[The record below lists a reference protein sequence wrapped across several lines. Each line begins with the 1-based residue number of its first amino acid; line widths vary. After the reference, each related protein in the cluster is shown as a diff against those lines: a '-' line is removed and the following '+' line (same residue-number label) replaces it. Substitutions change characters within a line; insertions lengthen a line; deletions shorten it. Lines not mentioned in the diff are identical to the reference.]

1 MNKLARSYTVSFNI
15 TGAMADSLL
24 AAIQS
29 ASKALQSLNRTALAA
44 SKAAQKSLSGL
55 TGMSQSLSAIQQA
68 ANKFRELK
76 KASVET
82 QQALINAQKQ
92 AGQLARQ
99 SKSDAK
105 AVETLRKKYADLSKA
120 QGLAQREQAADKANA
135 KALRNQLKEFK
146 AAYAEAKK
154 LGDANKMAGLT
165 SAINTTSAA
174 LNAQRDKI
182 KETAQAY
189 KELADKVKQTKAEL
203 RSAEA
208 STTLSGQKFESA
220 RSQAAN
226 LKSSLQRQLEAL
238 QRLRSQLGAAGFNT
252 SSFAASE
259 RQLQSEIDR
268 VNQSLQRQQ
277 QLLQAR
283 QNFRAAF
290 DNMSNA
296 YSEFQNSLQT
306 AQTLMNP
313 FQDAAQNA
321 MTFEKSMSRLKSL
334 TMMEEIRAG
343 NLPKVNA
350 EMSEMATTIERL
362 GAATEYTANEVVGAA
377 NFFAMSGWKPE
388 QIKAALPSTVD
399 LASITQVPIARVAD
413 MFSDD
418 LTIMGIKAGEQI
430 KLMDGRIVDAT
441 RNFADQI
448 SFAVSKANLNYEQL
462 HNSLTYNAPAM
473 RLAGL
478 SRGDI
483 LAANMVAANAGLK
496 GSVSGTAFRTGI
508 IRIMAPAK
516 KGAEALEELGLTATE
531 SQKAMAA
538 AGAAMSEIGIG
549 EADTM
554 LDKIVKIKQR
564 YDELGAV
571 GNKEGQASL
580 LNDIIGKNA
589 FSTWANLLE
598 GSNLEQM
605 REIANRLNS
614 SELDGWAKDM
624 ANVMRDN
631 TQTAVDYLTSALD
644 ALQRETGKT
653 LMPSIREAAEAFTP
667 LIQSTAQWV
676 AQNPRIVQTCA
687 AVAASLATATVAVA
701 GFSLAMAGVR
711 FAQEGFKT
719 ATLIL
724 KDLGRSAIRAA
735 SAMRTLSMATIGT
748 SLTSGLTSAA
758 TAMKMFG
765 RSCGV
770 ASRAALA
777 FVFTPIG
784 AALTAIA
791 LAGLWAYENWDRV
804 APVLQSIADTLSG
817 VMTPAIDSAMQAV
830 SVFAD
835 TVGNALAPIMP
846 LLGNIMSYISGGLA
860 GAFIGLGGIVA
871 SVISGIVVGLAGLIK
886 TVAEL
891 GTGISKALEQF
902 SKGDYSGAFKTL
914 SAAGTQAA
922 ENFKQAH
929 IDALN
934 AVEKGIAATSAAIDN
949 LVHMPKLPN
958 QEVVTR
964 HRVEFDEE
972 GTARSAPVD
981 VSDVQA
987 VDTSQLQASVN
998 QAASSMEQVNTPTTA
1013 MSMSI
1018 MAALPSMAGLQV
1030 GTALANVAISQVASN
1045 SQQTAQAA
1053 QVAATSLE
1061 GVNNPAQTL
1070 SQSLM
1075 SASPATQALAISAQA
1090 ASTSSDALSSSAINA
1105 TGGVDALSNSAIGS
1119 TGNIDA
1125 LSSSSSNASGN
1136 VLGLGDAARS
1146 AISALM
1152 NAASSAVSSAWSAVK
1167 SAIGLSGGG
1176 GGGFAQGG
1184 FVDET
1189 TTYYAG
1195 EHGREVIIPLTEHHE
1210 RAQMLWRQ
1218 AGHML
1223 GILPEAWRQADW
1235 RIKRLPRMP
1244 NGLRIPRIRMP
1255 QIPQMTPPTF
1265 PEVQET
1271 SQIPKLS
1278 AARLETPRNDLPPIT
1293 LNLKVNISGN
1303 ADEKVVQRGVE
1314 ASMPSLER
1322 LIIDQIRNYQHE
1334 QRRRSFR

>member
-1 MNKLARSYTVSFNI
+1 MARNYTVSFNI
-15 TGAMADSLL
+15 TGSMDGSLL

-29 ASKALQSLNRTALAA
+29 ASKALQGLNKTALTA

-55 TGMSQSLSAIQQA
+55 SGMSQSLSAIQQA

-76 KASVET
+76 KASIET
-82 QQALINAQKQ
+82 QQALMTAQKQ

-105 AVETLRKKYADLSKA
+105 AVDNFRKKFADLSKA
-120 QGLAQREQAADKANA
+120 QSMARAERTADKANA
-135 KALRNQLKEFK
+135 TALRNQLKEFK
-146 AAYAEAKK
+146 AAYVEAKK
-154 LGDANKMAGLT
+154 LGDASKMAGLM
-165 SAINTTSAA
+165 SAINSTSAA
-174 LNAQRDKI
+174 LNAQRAKI

-189 KELADKVKQTKAEL
+189 KELSDKVKQTKADL
-203 RSAEA
+203 RAAEA
-208 STTLSGQKFESA
+208 STTLSGQRFESA

-252 SSFAASE
+252 SNFAASE

-283 QNFRAAF
+283 QNFSAAF

-296 YSEFQNSLQT
+296 YSDFQNALST
-306 AQTLMNP
+306 AQAFMNP
-313 FQDAAQNA
+313 FKDAAQNS

-334 TMMEEIRAG
+334 TMMEDIRRG
-343 NLPKVNA
+343 NFAKVNA
-350 EMSEMATTIERL
+350 EMSAMAATIERL
-362 GAATEYTANEVVGAA
+362 GASTEYTANEVVGAA

-448 SFAVSKANLNYEQL
+448 SFAVSKANLDYEQL

-531 SQKAMAA
+531 SQNAMAA
-538 AGAAMSEIGIG
+538 AGKAMSEIGIG

-554 LDKIVKIKQR
+554 MDKIVKIKQR

-571 GNKEGQASL
+571 GDKEGQASL

-589 FSTWANLLE
+589 FSTWANLFE
-598 GSNLEQM
+598 GSNLDQM

-614 SELDGWAKDM
+614 SELDGWAEDT

-653 LMPSIREAAEAFTP
+653 LMPAIREAAEAFTP

-676 AQNPRIVQTCA
+676 AQNPRVVQTCA

-719 ATLIL
+719 ASLIL

-748 SLTSGLTSAA
+748 SLSSGLTAAA
-758 TAMKMFG
+758 TAMKTFG
-765 RSCGV
+765 RACLL
-770 ASRAALA
+770 ATRAAMA

-804 APVLQSIADTLSG
+804 APVLRNIADTLSG
-817 VMTPAIDSAMQAV
+817 VMSPAIDNAMQACRI
-830 SVFAD
+830 FAD

-846 LLGNIMSYISGGLA
+846 LLNGLASYIGGGLA

-914 SAAGTQAA
+914 SEAGTQAA

-929 IDALN
+929 LDALS
-934 AVEKGIAATSAAIDN
+934 AVEKGIAATSQAIDN
-949 LVHMPKLPN
+949 LVHMPKLPT

-964 HRVEFDEE
+964 HRVEFDET
-972 GTARSAPVD
+972 GAARSAPVD

-998 QAASSMEQVNTPTTA
+998 QAAASMEQVNTPSTA
-1013 MSMSI
+1013 MASSM
-1018 MAALPSMAGLQV
+1018 MMTLPALAGIQV
-1030 GTALANVAISQVASN
+1030 GTSLANAAFSQVASN

-1053 QVAATSLE
+1053 QIAATSLA
-1061 GVNNPAQTL
+1061 GVNNPAMSL

-1075 SASPATQALAISAQA
+1075 SASPATQALAYSAQA

-1125 LSSSSSNASGN
+1125 LSGSASNASGN

-1167 SAIGLSGGG
+1167 SAIGFGNGGG

-1184 FVDET
+1184 FVDRQ

-1218 AGHML
+1218 AGRML
-1223 GILPEAWRQADW
+1223 GILPETWRQADW
-1235 RIKRLPRMP
+1235 SIKRLPRIP
-1244 NGLRIPRIRMP
+1244 NNLRIPRLR
-1255 QIPQMTPPTF
+1255 IPQMIQEQPTLS
-1265 PEVQET
+1265 T
-1271 SQIPKLS
+1271 AIPSLS
-1278 AARLETPRNDLPPIT
+1278 ERLTTRNDSTPII
-1293 LNLKVNISGN
+1293 LNLTVNITGN
-1303 ADEKVVQRGVE
+1303 ADVKDVQRGVE
-1314 ASMPSLER
+1314 CAIPAMERSLT
-1322 LIIDQIRNYQHE
+1322 DQLRDIRRE
-1334 QRRRSFR
+1334 QARRSFR

>member
-1 MNKLARSYTVSFNI
+1 MAKNYTVSFNI
-15 TGAMADSLL
+15 TGAMDGSLL
-24 AAIQS
+24 SAIQS
-29 ASKALQSLNRTALAA
+29 AQNALKGLNKNALAA
-44 SKAAQKSLSGL
+44 ANSATKTLSGL
-55 TGMSQSLSAIQQA
+55 TGMNQSLNAIQQA

-76 KASVET
+76 KAAAES
-82 QQALINAQKQ
+82 QQALANAQKQ
-92 AGQLARQ
+92 AGQFARQ

-105 AVETLRKKYADLSKA
+105 AVETLQKKYADLSKVQSMA
-120 QGLAQREQAADKANA
+120 RQERATDKANA
-135 KALRNQLKEFK
+135 TALRNQLKEFK

-154 LGDANKMAGLT
+154 LGDASKMVGLT

-174 LNAQRDKI
+174 LNAQRAKI

-189 KELADKVKQTKAEL
+189 KDLADKVKQSKIEL
-203 RSAEA
+203 RTAEA
-208 STTLSGQKFESA
+208 SEKLSGQRFESA

-226 LKSSLQRQLEAL
+226 LKSSLQRQLESL

-252 SSFAASE
+252 SHFAASE
-259 RQLQSEIDR
+259 RQLQSEIER

-283 QNFRAAF
+283 QNFSAAF
-290 DNMSNA
+290 DNLGTA
-296 YSEFQNSLQT
+296 YGEFQNALQT

-313 FQDAAQNA
+313 FKAAAENA
-321 MTFEKSMSRLKSL
+321 MTFEKAMSRLKSL
-334 TMMEEIRAG
+334 TQMENIRKG
-343 NLPKVNA
+343 NFAAVNA
-350 EMSEMATTIERL
+350 EMSAMADTIERL
-362 GAATEYTANEVVGAA
+362 GASTEYTANEVVGAA
-377 NFFAMSGWKPE
+377 NFFAMSGWNEK
-388 QIKAALPSTVD
+388 QIRAALPSTVD

-430 KLMDGRIVDAT
+430 RLMDGRIVDAT
-441 RNFADQI
+441 QHFADQI

-483 LAANMVAANAGLK
+483 LAANMIAANAGLK

-516 KGAEALEELGLTATE
+516 KGAEALEELGLSATE

-538 AGAAMSEIGIG
+538 AGKAMSEIGIG
-549 EADTM
+549 EADDM
-554 LDKIVKIKQR
+554 MSKIAKIKQR
-564 YDELGAV
+564 YDELGAA

-589 FSTWANLLE
+589 FSTWANLME

-605 REIANRLNS
+605 KQIAGRLNS
-614 SELDGWAKDM
+614 SEIDGWAKDM
-624 ANVMRDN
+624 ASVMRDN

-644 ALQRETGKT
+644 ALQRETGKS
-653 LMPSIREAAEAFTP
+653 LSPAIRQAAEAFTP

-687 AVAASLATATVAVA
+687 AVATGLATATVAVA

-719 ATLIL
+719 AALL
-724 KDLGRSAIRAA
+724 FKDLGRSAIRAA
-735 SAMRTLSMATIGT
+735 SAMRTLSMATIST
-748 SLTSGLTSAA
+748 SLSSGLTSAA

-765 RSCGV
+765 RSCLI
-770 ASRAALA
+770 ATRAALA

-784 AALTAIA
+784 AALTTIA

-804 APVLQSIADTLSG
+804 APVLNNIADTLSG
-817 VMTPAIDSAMQAV
+817 VMSPAIESAMQACRI
-830 SVFAD
+830 FAD

-846 LLGNIMSYISGGLA
+846 LLNSLASYIGGGLA
-860 GAFIGLGGIVA
+860 GAFITLGGIVA
-871 SVISGIVVGLAGLIK
+871 SVVSGIVVGLAGLIK

-914 SAAGTQAA
+914 STAGTQAA

-929 IDALN
+929 LDALS

-964 HRVEFDEE
+964 HRVEFDET

-987 VDTSQLQASVN
+987 VDTSQLQATVN
-998 QAASSMEQVNTPTTA
+998 QAAASMEQVNTPSTA
-1013 MSMSI
+1013 MASSLM
-1018 MAALPSMAGLQV
+1018 MTLPALAGIQV
-1030 GTALANVAISQVASN
+1030 GSQLANAAFSQVASN

-1053 QVAATSLE
+1053 QMMATSLE
-1061 GVNNPAQTL
+1061 GVNNPAMTL

-1075 SASPATQALAISAQA
+1075 SASPATQALAASAQA

-1125 LSSSSSNASGN
+1125 LSGSASNASGS
-1136 VLGLGDAARS
+1136 VLGLGSAAQS

-1167 SAIGLSGGG
+1167 SAIGLSGSR

-1218 AGHML
+1218 AGRML

-1235 RIKRLPRMP
+1235 SIKRMPRIP
-1244 NGLRIPRIRMP
+1244 NGLKLPRVTF
-1255 QIPQMTPPTF
+1255 PQMMTTMPTPTTQPLSTARPSLSDLLPARDNTPPI
-1265 PEVQET
+1265 V
-1271 SQIPKLS
+1271 
-1278 AARLETPRNDLPPIT
+1278 
-1293 LNLKVNISGN
+1293 LNLTVNISGN
-1303 ADEKVVQRGVE
+1303 ADAKDVQHGVE
-1314 ASMPSLER
+1314 CAIPAMRRSFAEELSE
-1322 LIIDQIRNYQHE
+1322 YQRE
-1334 QRRRSFR
+1334 QKRRSFR